1 MGAKGTTEVN
11 PFFIEGPALVS
22 FSGGR
27 TSGYMLRRI
36 LDAYDGTLPPDVHVL
51 FANTG
56 KERQETLDFVRD
68 CATQWGV
75 SIVWL
80 EYVRRHE
87 YEVVTYETASRN
99 GEPFE
104 RAINDRKYLPNP
116 VTRFCTQ
123 SLKVELFATFM
134 SRYDTWDNV
143 IGLRADEPRR
153 VAKRRAAND
162 EQGLKWRSVMPLAE
176 AGVTEGD
183 VLTWWRSQP
192 FQLALPVGWSN
203 CDLCMM
209 KGFALR
215 VRLARERPDLLSW
228 WERMEEERGATFR
241 NDTPSYRKLRVFSE
255 RQGALPLDGEASNI
269 PCACTD

>member
-1 MGAKGTTEVN
+1 MTD
-11 PFFIEGPALVS
+11 PFRIDGPALVS

-36 LDAYDGTLPPDVHVL
+36 LDARGGTLPPDVHVV

-56 KERQETLDFVRD
+56 KERPETLDFVHE
-68 CATQWGV
+68 CSVQWSV
-75 SIVWL
+75 PIVWV

-123 SLKVELFATFM
+123 SLKVDLFAAFM
-134 SRYDTWDNV
+134 SRYEAWDNV
-143 IGLRADEPRR
+143 IGLRADEPAR

-162 EQGLKWRSVMPLAE
+162 DPELKLAWHSVMPLAE
-176 AGVTEGD
+176 AGVTETD

-192 FQLALPVGWSN
+192 FQLALTVGWSN

-215 VRLARERPDLLSW
+215 VRLARERPDLLGW
-228 WERMEEERGATFR
+228 WERMENERGATFR
-241 NDTPSYRKLRVFSE
+241 NDTPSYTRLRVFSE
-255 RQGALPLDGEASNI
+255 RQGALPLDGEANNI
-269 PCACTD
+269 PCTCTD